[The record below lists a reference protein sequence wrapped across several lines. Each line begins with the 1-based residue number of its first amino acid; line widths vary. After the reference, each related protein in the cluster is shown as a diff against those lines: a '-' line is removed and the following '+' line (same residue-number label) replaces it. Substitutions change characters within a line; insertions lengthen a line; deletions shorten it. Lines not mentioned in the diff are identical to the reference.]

1 MQARLPGE
9 GKCKDLLRI
18 LSSVS
23 FCVPYFL
30 WGAYVASI
38 TLIFDPTCNPFFR
51 FLIGASSICWFAA
64 QTSDLLCSMSA
75 GIRTSFAF
83 VICCILDHTW
93 KSAPNDFSPSLL
105 LCFSCMSIWEI
116 VIPEGL
122 SLQAFRVDALDK
134 SLQRAIFFDDDVRR
148 IGVVSYVSGCLAT
161 ALLRRH
167 TWVNFLLLR
176 ILNVY
181 MGLIAITTLQLLIYL
196 WHPSFVSR
204 QDPKERDWRNV
215 LRGAIGVIQTSPV
228 VLPLLIQVMLG
239 KTAGILAWLYLMGA
253 VPSRREDLELNTG
266 TVCGAMGALVIFFLW
281 W

>member
-1 MQARLPGE
+1 MQARLSGE
-9 GKCKDLLRI
+9 GKCTDLLCI

-38 TLIFDPTCNPFFR
+38 TLIFDPTCNPFFQ
-51 FLIGASSICWFAA
+51 FLIGATSTCWFAS
-64 QTSDLLCSMSA
+64 QTSDLLCLMSA

-83 VICCILDHTW
+83 VIGCILDLTW

-181 MGLIAITTLQLLIYL
+181 MGLITITTLQLLIYL